1 MSLWKPGV
9 ILAPEHLT
17 RGIIQEIK
25 DALSMEQ
32 AVGLTAWA
40 EARSGF
46 DGRKWVSN
54 PIDAMADIVNVIDNR
69 AKAKD
74 IPHKKVC
81 HARWAFSCW
90 EPKGGPDDPKDADD
104 LAENFEQL
112 MDRSQRLL
120 AGQQPT
126 DKLLGCLAL
135 AHGVMVDTL
144 SGATHY
150 YAPFSMVPKDRVPA
164 WAAPPAVLV
173 TERHGHKFYNK
184 VRW

>member
-9 ILAPEHLT
+9 ILPPEHLT
-17 RGIIQEIK
+17 RSIIQEIK
-25 DALSMEQ
+25 DALTVEQ
-32 AVGLTAWA
+32 AVALTAWA
-40 EARSGF
+40 EARSRF

-54 PIDAMADIVNVIDNR
+54 TLDAMADIINVIDNR
-69 AKAKD
+69 AKAKHLS
-74 IPHKKVC
+74 PKQVC

-112 MDRSQRLL
+112 MDRAQKLL

-126 DKLLGCLAL
+126 DKLLDCHAL
-135 AHGVMVDTL
+135 ANGTMVDTL

-150 YAPFSMVPKDRVPA
+150 YAPTSMVPAGRVPA
-164 WAAPPAVLV
+164 WALHPARLV
-173 TERHGHKFYNK
+173 AERHGHRFYNN